1 MKRRKIQDT
10 WYSLHNLSFH
20 NYLPEWRWLVV
31 DIYQAAKRWG
41 KYPSLATNTLVN
53 GFFKYKLKQW
63 NNIAQKADF
72 ASLQRLQYYRTQM
85 PNELLR
91 GEQQSIFRV
100 WVANQSAPIHFF
112 LNINLKY
119 LTSTRAVYWN
129 VFVTGMPI
137 FVSLRSKYSKQMW
150 THVASFIQMYVI
162 VFHLF
167 AYKMMFEA

>member
-1 MKRRKIQDT
+1 MKRRKIQYT
-10 WYSLHNLSFH
+10 RYSLHNLSFH

-85 PNELLR
+85 PNELLK
-91 GEQQSIFRV
+91 GWTAKHIQSLSS
-100 WVANQSAPIHFF
+100 QSKRAYPLF

-150 THVASFIQMYVI
+150 THVASFIQMHVI

>member
-1 MKRRKIQDT
+1 MATFNKKKYSSYNFQTAVHAIIYSSFIWNNNILFLERTEFMKRRKIQYT

-112 LNINLKY
+112 
-119 LTSTRAVYWN
+119 
-129 VFVTGMPI
+129 
-137 FVSLRSKYSKQMW
+137 
-150 THVASFIQMYVI
+150 
-162 VFHLF
+162 
-167 AYKMMFEA
+167 